1 MFLKLTIMLATIK
14 IDGKDHLAVVFDEK
28 FSYGTLAETK
38 KALVELVGYLETE
51 EESESLCYSKARVLC
66 LAKEMCLTQDQTQG
80 MMSAYFNKNTED
92 ISVCAETKMCEIT
105 Y

>member
-1 MFLKLTIMLATIK
+1 MLATIK

-28 FSYGTLAETK
+28 FSFGTLAETK
-38 KALVELVGYLETE
+38 KALVELVSYLETE

-66 LAKEMCLTQDQTQG
+66 LAKEMCLTQDQTHG
-80 MMSAYFNKNTED
+80 MMSAYFNKNTDD
-92 ISVCAETKMCEIT
+92 ISVCAETKICEIT